1 MSSATYRIEDAV
13 GFANTVITSIPTYII
28 SPDPNIGTF
37 PNTSDANPNGLALPR
52 APNASLGP
60 GSNAGDQFGLAVAAG
75 SNKFVVSAPEKD
87 TAGNNAGS
95 VVVYDKGGIA
105 GTPLQLTAND
115 AGPDDGFGVSV
126 AVNSGRIVVG
136 APEWDLNFLNPNFGK
151 VYIYDLDGNLIN
163 GITPTGI
170 VDKDGNP
177 ISGNANGLFGW
188 SVAVGNDRI
197 VVGSIADNDNGT
209 DSGAVYLCDLNGTFI
224 KKIVEPV
231 AVAGRGFGTSVAVG
245 NGRIVVG
252 APNDQNT
259 SPRDGGAV
267 YIYDIDGNLIRKL
280 TEAASASRYGF
291 SVSVGSGKIV
301 IGAPF
306 ETVNGVFFGGKVYV
320 NDINGYPLIDLDVST
335 NSNLFDISNFD
346 QFGYSVSVNNNIV
359 VIGSP
364 FNDELTPNNAGKWT
378 LVYFEE
384 SPTNI
389 NTYTIRYAGTTS
401 TFENAQV
408 GRSVAI
414 GSGTICVGA
423 PFLINQGV
431 VYAQDIDEDSNV
443 YWDNILETYK
453 Y

>member
-37 PNTSDANPNGLALPR
+37 PNTSDANPNVLALPR
-52 APNASLGP
+52 SPVGTLGP
-60 GSNAGDQFGLAVAAG
+60 GNINAGDQFGLAVAAG
-75 SNKFVVSAPEKD
+75 SNKFVVGTPEKD
-87 TAGNNAGS
+87 DAGNNAGS
-95 VVVYDKGGIA
+95 VFVYDKGGIA
-105 GTPLQLTAND
+105 NFPFQLTAND

-136 APEWDLNFLNPNFGK
+136 APEWDLNLTNPNFGK
-151 VYIYDLDGNLIN
+151 VYIYDLDGNLIS
-163 GITPTGI
+163 GITPS
-170 VDKDGNP
+170 
-177 ISGNANGLFGW
+177 SGNANGLFGW

-209 DSGAVYLCDLNGTFI
+209 DSGAVYLYDLNGTFI
-224 KKIVEPV
+224 KKIREPV
-231 AVAGRGFGTSVAVG
+231 GVVGRGFGTSVAVG

-306 ETVNGVFFGGKVYV
+306 ETVNGVSFGGKVYV

-335 NSNLFDISNFD
+335 GSNLFGISPND
-346 QFGYSVSVNNNIV
+346 QFGYSVSVNNDIV

-364 FNDELTPNNAGKWT
+364 FNDELTFNNTGKWV

-384 SPTNI
+384 SPTSINI
-389 NTYTIRYAGTTS
+389 NTIVYVGNTVDFDQSQI
-401 TFENAQV
+401 

-414 GSGTICVGA
+414 GSGTICVGT
-423 PFLINQGV
+423 PFYVNQGAV
-431 VYAQDIDEDSNV
+431 FAQDIDEDSNV